1 MSVPNLPL
9 TGVCLR
15 AARAA
20 LQWRL
25 LLLWTIALL
34 LPTLVLTLPYWSH
47 FSASFD
53 YSVHVAELAQR
64 LDLSNIADLTTDPGR
79 NPLAMKLGA
88 GAAVAAALLLSPLLT
103 GAVVTAARFDGRPAF
118 RDLLLGAMAEY
129 PRMFRML
136 LWAAA
141 PLGGALALSSGMRHL
156 AASGADTAITPADG
170 EYLRAAA
177 GVASALLL
185 ALALVT
191 LDAGRAVLAAD
202 RRRRSAVIA
211 WWHGL
216 RLLARRPMAMLGS
229 YVAISVAG
237 LAAAAALGLARIHVP
252 HIGTA
257 GFLFALLLTQVIALL
272 LAWMR
277 GARLFAMIVIINKS

>member
-1 MSVPNLPL
+1 MNAIH
-9 TGVCLR
+9 TCLR

-34 LPTLVLTLPYWSH
+34 LPTLVLALPFWSH

-53 YSVHVAELAQR
+53 YSVHVADLAQR
-64 LDLSNIADLTTDPGR
+64 LDLSNVADLMTDPAR

-88 GAAVAAALLLSPLLT
+88 GAAVVMTLLLSPLLT
-103 GAVVTAARFDGRPAF
+103 GAVATAARFEGRPRL
-118 RDLLLGAMAEY
+118 RDLFAGAVAEY
-129 PRMFRML
+129 PRMLRML
-136 LWAAA
+136 LWAVV
-141 PLGGALALSSGMRHL
+141 PLGAALAVSAGLRNL
-156 AASGADTAITPADG
+156 ADSGADTAITPADG

-177 GVASALLL
+177 AIVTALLL
-185 ALALVT
+185 ALVLAT

-216 RLLARRPMAMLGS
+216 RLLARRPGSMLGS
-229 YVAISVAG
+229 YLAISIVG
-237 LAAAAALGLARIHVP
+237 LLAAAALGLARIHVP
-252 HIGTA
+252 RVGTA
-257 GFLFALLLTQVIALL
+257 GFLFALLLTQTIALL
-272 LAWMR
+272 LVWMR
-277 GARLFAMIVIINKS
+277 GARLFALIAIINKS